1 MTGVEPGGERGG
13 RDCGGPDREGGAGH
27 GPHGVGGERPAV
39 DLVVLAGGRGERLGG
54 ADKAALLVDGR
65 TLLERVL
72 EVDLGGRVVVVGDT
86 PVPDGVHRT
95 LEDPPGGGP
104 VAGIAAGLDLLDD
117 VGPAGPPAAAVPGG
131 AWTRDP
137 ADTAAAVPGA
147 ALTRDP
153 TPAAWVAVCAVDQ
166 PAAAAA
172 LAVIRDTLPEVGT
185 TVDALCPVD
194 GQGRR
199 QWLLAVYRRAA
210 LRAALQRVGQV
221 RHAAMRTLVADL
233 SWHDVAVG
241 REHLGDVDTWEDLR
255 RWERRR
261 RPLSSGSSSDS
272 PLDEADG

>member
-13 RDCGGPDREGGAGH
+13 RHYGGPDRAGGAGH

-72 EVDLGGRVVVVGDT
+72 DVDLGGRVVVVGDT

-117 VGPAGPPAAAVPGG
+117 IGPAGPPAAAVPGG

-137 ADTAAAVPGA
+137 AGAAAAVPGGA
-147 ALTRDP
+147 PPPHPA
-153 TPAAWVAVCAVDQ
+153 PAAWVAVCAVDQ

-172 LAVIRDTLPEVGT
+172 LAVIRDTLPEVGA